1 MIGLQGRRGQG
12 GRAECSKEQMSG
24 MSFLINHKH
33 DFPRVKLE
41 IVLKHPVSRKYTKP
55 DNVKATFRNITQKT
69 MLEPILLNYAD

>member
-41 IVLKHPVSRKYTKP
+41 IVLYVVSIL
-55 DNVKATFRNITQKT
+55 NLI
-69 MLEPILLNYAD
+69 MLRLHLET